1 MNLYLQKNVHTLNR
15 LYTSSNHAQTSYIS
29 FSPAFLEYKNL
40 LLGEEVVVVVVLV
53 VILNR
58 KLNFNINFFVVL

>member
-40 LLGEEVVVVVVLV
+40 LLGEEVVVVIVLAS
-53 VILNR
+53 
-58 KLNFNINFFVVL
+58 